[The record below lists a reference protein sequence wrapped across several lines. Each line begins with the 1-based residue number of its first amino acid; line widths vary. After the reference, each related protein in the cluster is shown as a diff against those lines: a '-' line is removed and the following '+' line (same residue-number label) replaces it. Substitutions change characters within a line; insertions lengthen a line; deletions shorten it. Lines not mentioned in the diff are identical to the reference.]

1 MNSKCKSEGGHKGC
15 TENKKSQ
22 SKTLEESY
30 DDKTHDFLK
39 VFLKL
44 YSVLAVLGLCCCT
57 RAFSSCSEQG
67 LLSSCSAQA
76 SLVAEHGLLG
86 AWAQYL
92 WHMGLAAPRHV
103 ESSRPGMEP
112 VLCIGRQILNHW
124 TTTEVQNQ

>member
-67 LLSSCSAQA
+67 LLSSCGAQV
-76 SLVAEHGLLG
+76 S
-86 AWAQYL
+86 
-92 WHMGLAAPRHV
+92 P
-103 ESSRPGMEP
+103 
-112 VLCIGRQILNHW
+112 
-124 TTTEVQNQ
+124 